1 MPPKIGHDADVATC
15 AMTSRR
21 IMFSK
26 KIMFLVTI
34 HTFQI
39 EFKRRKNHG
48 LTSNEVEDGVINSED
63 KKT

>member
-1 MPPKIGHDADVATC
+1 
-15 AMTSRR
+15 
-21 IMFSK
+21 MFSK
-26 KIMFLVTI
+26 NIILLVII

-63 KKT
+63 KKTEDELVTSLLNDCKI

>member
-1 MPPKIGHDADVATC
+1 MRDDIEKNYVDMVI
-15 AMTSRR
+15 
-21 IMFSK
+21 
-26 KIMFLVTI
+26 I
-34 HTFQI
+34 HIFQI